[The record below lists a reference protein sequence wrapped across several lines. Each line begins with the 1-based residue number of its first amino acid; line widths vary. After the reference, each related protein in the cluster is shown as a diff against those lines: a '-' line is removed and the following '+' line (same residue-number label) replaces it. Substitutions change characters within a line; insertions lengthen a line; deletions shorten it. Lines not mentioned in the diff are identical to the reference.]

1 MKKRLLS
8 VFLVVCMLLTMF
20 SGTAWAAEETNV
32 TVIRIPGS
40 NATFT
45 LENANSEYGILANLS
60 ETLSYCGGTLSF
72 GQSSAP
78 TYVFTFPGEDGRIT
92 CDTPAY
98 VDSCGAYFMGDSGEI
113 CAGGGDREESGTW
126 QAYYDLKPY
135 VGHSCTLVN
144 IYADGSLNAPYGS
157 EIIATV
163 LFAFGYPV
171 DDGASDDLLPN
182 EADRYLLSEWTNS
195 AQCGENLTW
204 TLDSEGTLN
213 ISGTGAMW
221 DWSITD
227 TRPWEDSWSDIKTV
241 VIGAGV
247 THIGNYAFRSCIGL
261 ERVEMPDGLLT
272 IGNHAFAQC
281 YDLTNVEIPDS
292 VHSIDWG
299 AFELCQA
306 LSELHIGSGVTSIG
320 SGAFS
325 RCYSLTSVEIPSG
338 LSAIP
343 DSAFSNCS
351 NLASVEIPDGIT
363 SIGGYAFYHSTSD
376 NQALKNIIIPASV
389 TEIGAAVFDG
399 CTELTDIYYTG
410 SEAQW
415 KLVNIN
421 RDNEQLF
428 AATLHFEA
436 SGTAG
441 LEYTP
446 LDDGTY
452 EVSGIGSVSG
462 QHIVIPAT
470 HNGTVVSSI
479 GEEAFKSCTSIVSV
493 KIPEGVT
500 SIGQGAFYGCS
511 NLESVELPKGITT
524 IPNNLFCECLSL
536 KQIVIPDN
544 VTSIGDYAFLG
555 CYALPDITIPY
566 GVIEIGREA
575 FANCHSFE
583 DITIPGSVQ
592 DFGTSVFGTCENLKH
607 VTFCDGVT
615 TVGNGMFSGCE
626 NLSSITFADSITK
639 IGRSAFQMCSS
650 LTNLEL
656 PGSVEHIG
664 YGAFHWCDHLSSLT
678 VPNAEVVFEPTDVY
692 GIKTFA
698 LCKALEDVYFGGT
711 EAQWI
716 ASGGHSALAE
726 ANISPTV
733 HYSEEKAVA
742 SGVLRS
748 GEDWSINW
756 SVSYTI
762 DNDSGIISDG
772 ALKIEAI
779 GSGEESDLYIFNGA
793 GAGFPW
799 ESEPYNI
806 PKTAIESIDI
816 QGNLAVDL
824 RVTTNAFK
832 GYSNLK
838 TLNCSFVSG
847 IDSSAF
853 EGCDSLTTVKIAYA
867 GDAFSYG
874 AKVFKDCTK
883 LNSVDFPNSL
893 TNIGDSAFQNTALS
907 GKITLGSNITN
918 IGTDAFS
925 GCNDLTI
932 RCYEDS
938 VAHQY
943 AVDNSIPF
951 ELILTTDNSIVFG
964 VDQWSFRNYSDN
976 PYYIVNID
984 YKKLVNGLSNTDME
998 TVNSFLFLED
1008 GHTPKASIGS
1018 CYGMSATVVLA
1029 KMGRYQPS
1037 SVHAG
1042 ATSLYSIP
1050 APNDDW
1056 VESFITFYQVQQKT
1070 SAMTKAVNDFMGKST
1085 KEQLQIIENM
1095 ASQVSVGGSPFLLSV
1110 TGESDG
1116 HAVVAYG
1123 VEHGNYSIGGF
1134 LGIGAS
1140 TYDSRILLYDC
1151 NYPNETTYMYYDI
1164 DTEQWQMQKY
1174 TKYNK
1179 LRRATS
1185 NVAVLDYFTPGL
1197 AADETLYPTAY
1208 LVSCNESNQY
1218 TLIYDGQAIN
1228 IDASTDDRENG
1239 FITYF
1244 DCCEET
1250 DGTAIP
1256 MTLLLPSVTGNY
1268 SVVPD
1273 GETYYLLNYGDFSL
1287 STNCGDAEQI
1297 DFFADGA
1304 VTLTGVEGD
1313 YSLSYVRNEEYQT
1326 VPWYKTTVSG
1336 NRAASITLKE
1346 TNEGILL
1353 EGDLHDIEI
1362 LATDKEGS
1370 YLLTLD
1376 TRQKSALVANATSA
1390 NISDP
1395 VILLDMDENG
1405 TYETPYGA
1413 YTITFDANGGSG
1425 SAASAVTGV
1434 DGTLDSLPT
1443 ASRGGYRFNGWYTAR
1458 SGGEQVTT
1466 AFVFTEDTT
1475 IYAQWTYIGTDDG
1488 SSSGGSSSGSSST
1501 LTFNTNGGT
1510 SIPSI
1515 KKTNGTVIDLA
1526 DYVPTREGYTFSGW
1540 FADPELTEKITTLD
1554 MRKNTTIYA
1563 GWSIVNPFTD
1573 VTTDSW
1579 FYDAAMF
1586 VYERGLMNGIGADLF
1601 GPDIATTRGMLV
1613 TILWRQDGAPEAVY
1627 DGELNDVPDTMYY
1640 APAVKWAAAN
1650 GIMGGY
1656 GDGKFGPDDS
1666 ITREQMAAIL
1676 WRYAQYKGYDVSVTE
1691 DSISDF
1697 NDVSAISNY
1706 AVPAMQW
1713 VCSEG
1718 IMSGKPGKILDPTGT
1733 AKRSEIAA
1741 MLMRFLENVK

>member
-626 NLSSITFADSITK
+626 NLSSITFVDSITK

-748 GEDWSINW
+748 GEGWSINW

-762 DNDSGIISDG
+762 DNDRGIISDG

-779 GSGEESDLYIFNGA
+779 GSGEESDLYIFNGT
-793 GAGFPW
+793 GTGFPW

-806 PKTAIESIDI
+806 PKIAIKSIDI
-816 QGNLAVDL
+816 RGNLAVDL
-824 RVTTNAFK
+824 RATTNAFK

-838 TLNCSFVSG
+838 TLNCSFISG

-853 EGCDSLTTVKIAYA
+853 EGCNSLTTVKIAYA

-883 LNSVDFPNSL
+883 LNSVEFPSSL

-907 GKITLGSNITN
+907 GKITLGSNIAK

-938 VAHQY
+938 VAHRY
-943 AVDNSIPF
+943 AVANNILF
-951 ELILTTDNSIVFG
+951 ELIAVYTVYGEKGEEYAFDRSLEEYVVQTDSTTYNPELAYMLMTMAYSAYNKTNVEKSLLSLGFAPEDIHDSYGGIISYSFG
-964 VDQWSFRNYSDN
+964 KRDMENG
-976 PYYIVNID
+976 
-984 YKKLVNGLSNTDME
+984 KKLVLITIKGTQTDMEIVLDCTVDPVSTFGAAWHGGFSRACRTVYEDLYQYLGNDLSNTVFVVTGHSLGAGVANLLELTLSNNGVAKENVYGYNFACPDVATATPFDWNPNGDHDNMFNISHAGDPISILPGVIGDTTISILNIFSQWGKFGQSYWFASNWSNLSE
-998 TVNSFLFLED
+998 LTVVSMDHHLPAQYLSFLKQKNPIIPDAYRTWEQVKTAYGAAGGAAIYDMIFGACPVDLVVSDGSGKTLASVIDGVADYHDSEFGDVIILTYED
-1008 GHTPKASIGS
+1008 AKCICVKRGQNLNIALTGTGNGTMTYTTLSGNLIPGEVYSEKSFENVALFDGKRMKSEIMASETGTTTDMTDVPL
-1018 CYGMSATVVLA
+1018 YVLGENDEPVKTVLPDGNGTEVPIP
-1029 KMGRYQPS
+1029 QPS
-1037 SVHAG
+1037 VPDYSGGGGNYA
-1042 ATSLYSIP
+1042 SSYSISV
-1050 APNDDW
+1050 PN
-1056 VESFITFYQVQQKT
+1056 
-1070 SAMTKAVNDFMGKST
+1070 N
-1085 KEQLQIIENM
+1085 
-1095 ASQVSVGGSPFLLSV
+1095 SVGGTVSIDSSRAKVGTTV
-1110 TGESDG
+1110 TITVTPDEG
-1116 HAVVAYG
+1116 YK
-1123 VEHGNYSIGGF
+1123 
-1134 LGIGAS
+1134 L
-1140 TYDSRILLYDC
+1140 SRIVVTDTKG
-1151 NYPNETTYMYYDI
+1151 NE
-1164 DTEQWQMQKY
+1164 
-1174 TKYNK
+1174 
-1179 LRRATS
+1179 
-1185 NVAVLDYFTPGL
+1185 LDL
-1197 AADETLYPTAY
+1197 A
-1208 LVSCNESNQY
+1208 
-1218 TLIYDGQAIN
+1218 
-1228 IDASTDDRENG
+1228 
-1239 FITYF
+1239 
-1244 DCCEET
+1244 
-1250 DGTAIP
+1250 
-1256 MTLLLPSVTGNY
+1256 
-1268 SVVPD
+1268 
-1273 GETYYLLNYGDFSL
+1273 
-1287 STNCGDAEQI
+1287 
-1297 DFFADGA
+1297 
-1304 VTLTGVEGD
+1304 
-1313 YSLSYVRNEEYQT
+1313 
-1326 VPWYKTTVSG
+1326 
-1336 NRAASITLKE
+1336 
-1346 TNEGILL
+1346 NEGNGRYSFKMPS
-1353 EGDLHDIEI
+1353 EKVNVEVSF
-1362 LATDKEGS
+1362 KEAP
-1370 YLLTLD
+1370 
-1376 TRQKSALVANATSA
+1376 K
-1390 NISDP
+1390 
-1395 VILLDMDENG
+1395 
-1405 TYETPYGA
+1405 
-1413 YTITFDANGGSG
+1413 
-1425 SAASAVTGV
+1425 
-1434 DGTLDSLPT
+1434 
-1443 ASRGGYRFNGWYTAR
+1443 
-1458 SGGEQVTT
+1458 
-1466 AFVFTEDTT
+1466 
-1475 IYAQWTYIGTDDG
+1475 
-1488 SSSGGSSSGSSST
+1488 
-1501 LTFNTNGGT
+1501 
-1510 SIPSI
+1510 
-1515 KKTNGTVIDLA
+1515 
-1526 DYVPTREGYTFSGW
+1526 
-1540 FADPELTEKITTLD
+1540 
-1554 MRKNTTIYA
+1554 
-1563 GWSIVNPFTD
+1563 NPFTD

-1601 GPDIATTRGMLV
+1601 GPDTATTRGMLV